1 MADKDYSFG
10 TRNEPPVDHDNRAD
24 YRLTARARA
33 ILELESGLPEDAAS
47 EARELVCGIRDISA
61 SGLCLSSGD
70 PLSLGA
76 LLPATVFLGNHS
88 EPFGLIVEVV
98 WCRPNESAFLVGVRI
113 IESDETAY
121 VEWVEAVASAMAQ
134 D

>member
-10 TRNEPPVDHDNRAD
+10 TLSDPPLDQDNRAH

-33 ILELESGLPEDAAS
+33 VLELETGLPE
-47 EARELVCGIRDISA
+47 EAVTETKRLVCGIRDISA
-61 SGLCLSSGD
+61 SGLCLFSEEPVS
-70 PLSLGA
+70 PEA
-76 LLPATVFLGNHS
+76 LLPTSVYLGNHC
-88 EPFGLIVEVV
+88 EPFNLMVEAV
-98 WCRPNESAFLVGVRI
+98 WCRPHETSFLVGVRI

-121 VEWVEAVASAMAQ
+121 VEWVEAVAAAMAQ